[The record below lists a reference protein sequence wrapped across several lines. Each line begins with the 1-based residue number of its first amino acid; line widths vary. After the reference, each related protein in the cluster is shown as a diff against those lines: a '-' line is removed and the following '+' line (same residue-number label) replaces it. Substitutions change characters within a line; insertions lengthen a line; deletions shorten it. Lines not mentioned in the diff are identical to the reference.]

1 MYAVSD
7 FCYLRI
13 WACIL
18 ENQFRQ
24 KCIGTLV
31 NGLVRDVGKGLVC
44 DVGVGST
51 HGTPVV
57 INL

>member
-1 MYAVSD
+1 MTFVIFVYWPVS
-7 FCYLRI
+7 LS
-13 WACIL
+13 
-18 ENQFRQ
+18 QFRQ
-24 KCIGTLV
+24 KCIGNLV
-31 NGLVRDVGKGLVC
+31 DGLVRDVGKGLVC